1 MVLMAQIEAFVEVA
15 RQGTMRQASESLH
28 LSQPAVSARIM
39 GLERALGARLFDRKK
54 QGMTLTPVGKVLM
67 PHALRA
73 LEAAEAGAASVR
85 DFELGRAGELVIAA
99 TPAISTYVMPEVL
112 SRFRGQRPTVRI
124 VLTTRNSEE
133 IDDIVLRG
141 DAHVGL
147 VRDHRVDYLVKEP
160 LYSEELV
167 LVAHRDHMFGG
178 REYVSAFELLDV
190 TLVLL
195 DRRWASS
202 AVLFELFATTGSLPV
217 DTIQSESVELA
228 KQLVRRGVGVAM
240 LPMTAVA
247 TELSAGDLVRI
258 PVKDA
263 RPVARRVLLVE
274 RPGAPAWAP
283 LDDFRILVRRIPA
296 FVSGTFSP
304 EHIPFQSGGVL
315 AEWTAARETS

>member
-1 MVLMAQIEAFVEVA
+1 MM
-15 RQGTMRQASESLH
+15 
-28 LSQPAVSARIM
+28 
-39 GLERALGARLFDRKK
+39 
-54 QGMTLTPVGKVLM
+54 LTPVGKVLL

-85 DFELGRAGELVIAA
+85 DFELGRAGELIIAA

-112 SRFRGQRPTVRI
+112 SRFRSHRPTVRI
-124 VLTTRNSEE
+124 VIRTHSSEE

-147 VRDHRVDYLVKEP
+147 VRDHRIDYLLKEP

-167 LVAHRDHMFGG
+167 LVAHGSHKLAG
-178 REYVSAFELLDV
+178 REYVTAFELLEV
-190 TLVLL
+190 TLVIL

-202 AVLFELFATTGSLPV
+202 AVLFELFSTTGVFPV
-217 DTIQSESVELA
+217 DTIQIESVELA
-228 KQLVRRGVGVAM
+228 KQLVRREVGVAM

-247 TELSAGDLVRI
+247 NELSCGDLVRI

-283 LDDFRILVRRIPA
+283 LDDFRILVRHIPA
-296 FVSGTFSP
+296 FVSGAFSP
-304 EHIPFQSGGVL
+304 EGIPFQGEGFLGGSVVVRNDIGTTL
-315 AEWTAARETS
+315 SY